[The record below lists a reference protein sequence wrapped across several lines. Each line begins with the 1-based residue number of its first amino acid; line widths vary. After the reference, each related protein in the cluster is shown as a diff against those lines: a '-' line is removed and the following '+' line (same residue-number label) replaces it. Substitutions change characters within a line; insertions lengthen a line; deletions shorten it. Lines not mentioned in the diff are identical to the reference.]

1 MKCEQ
6 KMMGHFIGEKMTNER
21 STLKTS
27 KIDCTGCK
35 TCTNYQAD
43 NLKHAIARLI
53 GISEVK
59 VDGVTGK
66 VVLEYDDKRISLAK
80 VIGRIQKLGY
90 HVEVL
95 STEKIR

>member
-1 MKCEQ
+1 
-6 KMMGHFIGEKMTNER
+6 MTNQKT
-21 STLKTS
+21 TLKTS

-35 TCTNYQAD
+35 TCTNFQAD
-43 NLKHAIARLI
+43 NLKHAIARMI

-66 VVLEYDDKRISLAK
+66 VVIKYDTEKTNLTKITE
-80 VIGRIQKLGY
+80 RIQKLGY

-95 STEKIR
+95 STEEAK

>member
-1 MKCEQ
+1 
-6 KMMGHFIGEKMTNER
+6 MGQRVGEKMTNER

-35 TCTNYQAD
+35 TCMNYQAD

-53 GISEVK
+53 GISKVK

-66 VVLEYDDKRISLAK
+66 VVLEYDDKRISLTK
-80 VIGRIQKLGY
+80 ITERIQKLGY

-95 STEKIR
+95 STEEIK